1 LLPTLNTVSIDVA
14 VASQLGNGYRKRGIV
29 DQPYP
34 LALLPPLLC
43 PLALLC
49 SVPRL
54 GAFSASNTFIVGALF
69 RPALDVITCI
79 IAGAVDGGGI
89 KASST
94 ACSFSSSS
102 SSPWRAWKDRR
113 GGVSVVVLLTAGRVL
128 EILLRG
134 DVKGGEEGGRGEG
147 G

>member
-14 VASQLGNGYRKRGIV
+14 VASQLGNGYRKCGVV

-54 GAFSASNTFIVGALF
+54 GAFSASNAFIIGALF
-69 RPALDVITCI
+69 RPAINVITCI
-79 IAGAVDGGGI
+79 IAGAVDSGGI
-89 KASST
+89 KVLST
-94 ACSFSSSS
+94 ACSSSS
-102 SSPWRAWKDRR
+102 SSSSSLWRA
-113 GGVSVVVLLTAGRVL
+113 
-128 EILLRG
+128 
-134 DVKGGEEGGRGEG
+134 
-147 G
+147 